1 MSCFSCRNSGE
12 ISVGEMAGVLTIAS
26 SDTAPNSHM
35 LLTKVRR
42 HPKALSFTWPKLTKL
57 LSCSLGRQQSCR

>member
-1 MSCFSCRNSGE
+1 MSCFSWRNPGE
-12 ISVGEMAGVLTIAS
+12 IPVGEMAGVLTIAS

-42 HPKALSFTWPKLTKL
+42 PLSHAFPTAKANRSVWFVL
-57 LSCSLGRQQSCR
+57 